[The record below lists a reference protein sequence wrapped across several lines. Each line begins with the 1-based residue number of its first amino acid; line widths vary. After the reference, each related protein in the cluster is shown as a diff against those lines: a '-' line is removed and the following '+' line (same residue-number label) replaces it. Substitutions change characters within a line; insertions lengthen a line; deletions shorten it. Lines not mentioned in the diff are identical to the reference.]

1 MLSAAAG
8 LCLCLVGCD
17 RQVAPAAAMSPG
29 AMPPPEVRVSLPVVR
44 EVTDYED
51 FTGRTDA
58 KLTVEVRARVTG
70 YLSKI
75 NFKDGCEVKE
85 GDVLFEI
92 DPGPY
97 QADFDRALA
106 NLVLA
111 EAHQKRLDSDYQRA
125 TSLLPRN
132 AISRE
137 EFDKIAGD
145 RAEAAA
151 STGVAKAARD
161 LAELNLKYTRVIAP
175 IAGRISRRMMDPG
188 NMVKADE
195 TTLTTIVSQDP
206 MYAYFDVDERTLLR
220 THHIGVG
227 GKVLMGLSCEDCFP
241 HEGTIDF
248 VDNRV
253 DSSTGTLR
261 VRGVFANPKR
271 ELSPGLFVRIRM
283 PLGKPY
289 KPMLVAEQAIAT
301 DQGQKFVYVV
311 GSDNKVSYRPVQIGR
326 LHEGLR
332 VITGGIGAK
341 DRVIVSGVQRVRPN
355 IEVKPQLEEMPA
367 SVGAAASKPPEAAK
381 SNKTAANR

>member
-1 MLSAAAG
+1 
-8 LCLCLVGCD
+8 
-17 RQVAPAAAMSPG
+17 
-29 AMPPPEVRVSLPVVR
+29 MPPPEVKVSLPVVR

-92 DPGPY
+92 DAGPY
-97 QADFDRALA
+97 QADFDRAVA

-132 AISRE
+132 AISKE

-161 LAELNLKYTRVIAP
+161 LAELNLKYTRVIAS
-175 IAGRISRRMMDPG
+175 IGGRISRRMMDPG

-206 MYAYFDVDERTLLR
+206 IYAYFDVDERTLLR
-220 THHIGVG
+220 THQIGVG
-227 GKVLMGLSCEDCFP
+227 GKVQMGLSCEDGFP

-261 VRGVFANPKR
+261 VRGVFPNHKR

-283 PLGKPY
+283 PLGEPHR
-289 KPMLVAEQAIAT
+289 PMLIAEQAIAT

-311 GSDNKVSYRPVQIGR
+311 GSDNKVSYRPVKIGR

-332 VITGGIGAK
+332 VITGGIDAR
-341 DRVIVSGVQRVRPN
+341 DHVIVGGVQRVRPN
-355 IEVKPQLEEMPA
+355 IEVKPQLEEMPSSA
-367 SVGAAASKPPEAAK
+367 PTAAAKPEAK
-381 SNKTAANR
+381 PAANR